1 MKKTIMPA
9 IFIGH
14 GSPTNAIES
23 NNFTKAWQLLG
34 QELPKPK
41 AILCLSAHWCVE
53 ETLISNLEQ
62 PQLIYDFY
70 GFPDELY
77 KVKYPV
83 PGSPELAK
91 QIKDLLSPLITV
103 KYNNNWGIDH
113 GAWVPLKWL
122 FPKADVPVVQLSIN
136 YNQTARFHYEIGKA
150 LGILRE
156 QGILI
161 IASGN
166 IVHNLNTITFDNE
179 AEPYPWATESDELIS
194 KLINTKQHKK
204 LLDFRNLGEA
214 VNLAIPTPD
223 HYLPLIYI
231 LGLQREKE
239 KMISF
244 AEGVVYKSISMRS
257 YLLK

>member
-1 MKKTIMPA
+1 MKKIVMPA

-14 GSPTNAIES
+14 GSPTNALES
-23 NNFTKAWQLLG
+23 NKYTLSWQSIA
-34 QELPKPK
+34 QEIPKPK

-77 KVKYPV
+77 NVKYPV
-83 PGSPELAK
+83 AGNPELAK
-91 QIKDLLSPLITV
+91 QVKELLAPLV
-103 KYNNNWGIDH
+103 NVEYNNDWGIDH
-113 GAWVPLKWL
+113 GAWVPIKWL
-122 FPKADVPVVQLSIN
+122 FPKADIPVVQLSIN
-136 YNQTARFHYEIGKA
+136 YNKPARFHYEIGKA

-166 IVHNLNTITFDNE
+166 IVHNLNTISFDDE
-179 AEPYPWATESDELIS
+179 TEPYSWAFESDKLISELIE
-194 KLINTKQHKK
+194 TKQHKK
-204 LLDFRNLGEA
+204 LLDFRNLGKA
-214 VNLAIPTPD
+214 VDLAIPTPD
-223 HYLPLIYI
+223 HYLPLLYI
-231 LGLQREKE
+231 LGLQRDKE
-239 KMISF
+239 KLISF
-244 AEGVVYKSISMRS
+244 IDGIVYKSISMRS

>member
-1 MKKTIMPA
+1 MPA

-14 GSPTNAIES
+14 GSPINAIES
-23 NNFTKAWQLLG
+23 NEYTKAWQLLG

-41 AILCLSAHWCVE
+41 AILCLSAHWCIE
-53 ETLISNLEQ
+53 ETVISNLEQ

-77 KVKYPV
+77 KIKYPV
-83 PGSPELAK
+83 IGSPELAK
-91 QIKDLLSPLITV
+91 QVKELLAPIVTV
-103 KYNNNWGIDH
+103 EYNNDWGIDH

-122 FPKADVPVVQLSIN
+122 FPEAEVPVVQLSIN
-136 YNQTARFHYEIGKA
+136 YNQTARFHYQIGKA
-150 LGILRE
+150 LGVLRE
-156 QGILI
+156 QGVLI
-161 IASGN
+161 MASGN
-166 IVHNLNTITFDNE
+166 IVHNLNTISFDDE
-179 AEPYPWATESDELIS
+179 EPYSWAIESDKIMADLIEA
-194 KLINTKQHKK
+194 KQHKK

-223 HYLPLIYI
+223 HYLPLLYI
-231 LGLQREKE
+231 LGLQKEKE

-244 AEGVVYKSISMRS
+244 AEGVAYKSISMRS

>member
-14 GSPTNAIES
+14 GSPINAIES
-23 NNFTKAWQLLG
+23 NEYTKAWQLLG

-41 AILCLSAHWCVE
+41 AILCLSAHWCIE
-53 ETLISNLEQ
+53 ETVISNLEQ

-77 KVKYPV
+77 KIKYPV
-83 PGSPELAK
+83 IGSPELAK
-91 QIKDLLSPLITV
+91 QVKELLAPIVTV
-103 KYNNNWGIDH
+103 EYNNDWGIDH

-122 FPKADVPVVQLSIN
+122 FPEAEVPVVQLSIN
-136 YNQTARFHYEIGKA
+136 YNQTARFHYQIGKA
-150 LGILRE
+150 LGVLRE
-156 QGILI
+156 QGVLI
-161 IASGN
+161 MASGN
-166 IVHNLNTITFDNE
+166 IVHNLNTISFDDE
-179 AEPYPWATESDELIS
+179 EPYSWAIESDKIMADLIEA
-194 KLINTKQHKK
+194 KQHKK

-223 HYLPLIYI
+223 HYLPLLYI
-231 LGLQREKE
+231 LGLQKEKE

-244 AEGVVYKSISMRS
+244 AEGVAYKSISMRS

>member
-1 MKKTIMPA
+1 MKKAIMPA

-14 GSPTNAIES
+14 GSPTNALES
-23 NNFTKAWQLLG
+23 NEYTSAWQSLG
-34 QELPKPK
+34 QQLPRPK
-41 AILCLSAHWCVE
+41 AILCLSAHWCIE
-53 ETLISNLEQ
+53 ETVISNLEQ

-83 PGSPELAK
+83 SGSPELAK
-91 QIKDLLSPLITV
+91 QVKELLAPLV
-103 KYNNNWGIDH
+103 SVEYNNDWGIDH
-113 GAWVPLKWL
+113 GTWVPLKWL
-122 FPKADVPVVQLSIN
+122 FPEADVPVVQLSIN

-150 LGILRE
+150 LGTLRD

-166 IVHNLNTITFDNE
+166 IVHNLNTIGFDNE
-179 AEPYPWATESDELIS
+179 EPYPWAIESDKIIADLIE
-194 KLINTKQHKK
+194 NKQHKK

-223 HYLPLIYI
+223 HYLPLLYI
-231 LGLQREKE
+231 LGLKRDKE

-244 AEGVVYKSISMRS
+244 AEGIAYKSISMRS

>member
-14 GSPTNAIES
+14 GSPTNAIEK
-23 NNFTKAWQLLG
+23 NEFTSAWQSLG
-34 QELPKPK
+34 KQLPKPK
-41 AILCLSAHWCVE
+41 AILCISAHWYLE
-53 ETLISNLEQ
+53 ETLISNAEK
-62 PQLIYDFY
+62 PELIYDFF

-83 PGSPELAK
+83 SGSPELAK
-91 QIKDLLSPLITV
+91 QVKDLLAPLV
-103 KYNNNWGIDH
+103 KIEYNNDWGIDH
-113 GAWVPLKWL
+113 GAFVPLKWL
-122 FPKADVPVVQLSIN
+122 FPEADIPVVQLSIN
-136 YNQTARFHYEIGKA
+136 YNKPARFHYEVGKA
-150 LGILRE
+150 LGVLRE
-156 QGILI
+156 QGVLI

-166 IVHNLNTITFDNE
+166 IVHNLNTISFDNK
-179 AEPYPWATESDELIS
+179 EPYSWASESDKIINELIES
-194 KLINTKQHKK
+194 KQHKK

-223 HYLPLIYI
+223 HYLPLLYI
-231 LGLQREKE
+231 LGLQRDKE

-244 AEGVVYKSISMRS
+244 TEGVVYKSISMRS